1 MAITFTNISYDNVID
16 SLNTIISDE
25 FAIPVKYDEH
35 KGNQSFLITP
45 EDDSLD
51 HQTPGMQVREHTVGI
66 SYQLKTGGAY
76 TRRNLEQVS
85 KVTERLKKLLYNNRN
100 YFVSTTNK
108 FYNGSVESVEYERD
122 EDEPTILNSTITFNC
137 LTRELT

>member
-45 EDDSLD
+45 EDDSLEE
-51 HQTPGMQVREHTVGI
+51 QAVGMNIREHSVDI

-85 KVTERLKKLLYNNRN
+85 KITERLKRLLYNNKN
-100 YFVSTTNK
+100 YSVSGTNK
-108 FYNGSVESVEYERD
+108 YYNGSIDSISYERD
-122 EDEPTILNSTITFNC
+122 EEEPTKLSSTITFNC
-137 LTRELT
+137 LTLELA

>member
-66 SYQLKTGGAY
+66 SYQLKTGGA
-76 TRRNLEQVS
+76 
-85 KVTERLKKLLYNNRN
+85 
-100 YFVSTTNK
+100 
-108 FYNGSVESVEYERD
+108 
-122 EDEPTILNSTITFNC
+122 
-137 LTRELT
+137 